1 MRYKIKGSN
10 NASTFINSFLFFT
23 VLNFITMEKVN
34 SLVVGKSYYIQ
45 NVSNGQYL
53 GGDKVPNVQ
62 TEPLNSSS
70 AQQWKVI
77 LAPTTG
83 SPAYYLQ
90 RVSDQKYLGDNKTSI
105 LEATQ
110 TSTETMWVVVFTGN
124 NAIITNVRHT
134 NDILSVNGSAVVSA
148 VAGTT
153 SANCQW
159 NFYLAPASLKFDL
172 NGFNSLFPSATSAK
186 NNTAIEYTVEDS
198 NYRIYNPQQSAD
210 SKTFTIKLDHIRG
223 GATDDHIDLTVTFD
237 DFGVINSISYTWTAG
252 NDGYQI
258 PKTVIKAVDITVE
271 IAGAVGALETAG
283 ISEEVAA
290 GILEAFDFCCAAY
303 NKISKIVV
311 NWSDNGGRFY
321 FVAVACHTINRLC
334 SSVSA

>member
-1 MRYKIKGSN
+1 MKESN
-10 NASTFINSFLFFT
+10 CASAFINSFLFFT

-53 GGDKVPNVQ
+53 GGDGVPNVR
-62 TEPLNSSS
+62 TESLNSSPT
-70 AQQWKVI
+70 QQWKVI
-77 LAPTTG
+77 LATSKG

-105 LEATQ
+105 FEASQ
-110 TSTETMWVVVFTGN
+110 ISSETMWVVIFTGN
-124 NAIITNVRHT
+124 NAIITNVAHT
-134 NDILSVNGSAVVSA
+134 NDILSVNSSSTVVS
-148 VAGTT
+148 VPAGTT
-153 SANCQW
+153 SPNCQW
-159 NFYLAPASLKFDL
+159 NFYPAPASLKFDL
-172 NGFNSLFPSATSAK
+172 QGFNNLFPSATSAK

-198 NYRIYNPQQSAD
+198 DYRIYNPQQSAD
-210 SKTFTIKLDHIRG
+210 TKTFTIKLDHIRG
-223 GATDDHIDLTVTFD
+223 GATDDHIDLSVTFD
-237 DFGVINSISYTWTAG
+237 DFGVINSISYTWSAG